1 MPPPLTHPEEDLLV
15 AIEPEA
21 APPPELPR
29 WSSTQEIR
37 GPRGAEW
44 LSEALLDASP
54 TRPGR
59 ITLRIFSSVFLHIL
73 VLTILVLLPLMFT
86 ETLDFRQ
93 FTQTL
98 LVAPPPPPPPPPPP
112 AAAVLKTVRV
122 PKRVFSAAG
131 KLMAPTVIPERV
143 AMLKEEPLPPD
154 IGIGVTGGV
163 PGGVP
168 GGQMGGVIGGIIGS
182 AGTHTAPIAP
192 PPEKHA
198 PIRVGGRVKA
208 PQIVYGPQPIYP
220 ALARHAKVQGDVL
233 IDAVIDP
240 EGRVVE
246 MRLVSGHPLLV
257 EAALNAVKQWRYQPT
272 LLNDEP
278 VSIQLVVIVQ
288 FRLYS

>member
-1 MPPPLTHPEEDLLV
+1 MPPLLTHPEEDLLV
-15 AIEPEA
+15 AIEPEGL
-21 APPPELPR
+21 PPHEMPR
-29 WSSTQEIR
+29 WFSTEVIR

-44 LSEALLDASP
+44 LSQALLDASP

-59 ITLRIFSSVFLHIL
+59 ITVRVLSSVVLHVL

-112 AAAVLKTVRV
+112 AAMVARTTRV
-122 PKRVFSAAG
+122 PKRVFTAAG
-131 KLMAPTVIPERV
+131 KLMSPTVIPERV
-143 AMLKEEPLPPD
+143 AMLKEDPLPPD
-154 IGIGVTGGV
+154 IGMGVAGGV

-182 AGTHTAPIAP
+182 VGTRGAPLAP
-192 PPEKHA
+192 PPEKRA

-208 PQIVYGPQPIYP
+208 PQIIYGPQPPYP
-220 ALARHAKVQGDVL
+220 ALARQAKVQGDVT
-233 IDAVIDP
+233 IDAIIDP

-246 MRLVSGHPLLV
+246 MRVISGHPLLI
-257 EAALNAVKQWRYQPT
+257 EAALDAVRKWRYQPT

-278 VSIQLVVIVQ
+278 VSIQLIVTVQ
-288 FRLYS
+288 FRLY